1 MPVSAIWLICKVV
14 GGIPAERAGLAALLG
29 AAVFPICLV
38 CILIGGGE
46 LVTGNI
52 MSLGSLTKTVSVK
65 LLARN
70 RLIVSLGNLDGAVAM
85 AVEQAKSVWISV
97 VSLFLPSRVIGW
109 GVRVFG
115 FASA

>member
-46 LVTGNI
+46 LVTGNM

-70 RLIVSLGNLDGAVAM
+70 RLIVSLGNLDGAM